1 MLMYKII
8 PSLTM
13 LMATLILMSCQQ
25 QSKQNAASYI
35 DTSKKAPVPDSIIK
49 IALTEAD
56 LASKK
61 DLVCGMPAFRFMKDT
76 ATFNKKIYAF
86 CSTECKD
93 EFLKNPK
100 GYITKSTK

>member
-1 MLMYKII
+1 MLMYKITT
-8 PSLTM
+8 SLAIIMTTIIF
-13 LMATLILMSCQQ
+13 MACQQ
-25 QSKQNAASYI
+25 QSKQNAASHI
-35 DTSKKAPVPDSIIK
+35 NTSKKASVSDSIKK

-76 ATFNKKIYAF
+76 ATINKKIYAF
-86 CSTECKD
+86 CSVECKED
-93 EFLKNPK
+93 FLKNPE